1 MSRVMSIELANVECQ
16 VVRLARAYSHDR
28 GNMIVESTLIVQ
40 WDGPAPSISSVASTP
55 QSSTPVPFAMDPSIP
70 RSCLSVS
77 STPSKLQLMVDQLRD
92 RDVLWLAGH
101 TDGGGFNNQPHFATI
116 YKTTDGHIYVS
127 DMVMEFEKSTL
138 FPPMALN
145 VTTRQLLLRRLNDDI
160 HATKADEHTV
170 TALNLQ
176 GWADWV
182 YYTNQSFTQVWGRT
196 KTGSAYDPID
206 ATVLAANGAIDTR
219 SNIHSMTVKLSIY
232 LFCAR

>member
-1 MSRVMSIELANVECQ
+1 MSRIMPIELARIECH

-28 GNMIVESTLIVQ
+28 GNMIIEGTLVVQ
-40 WDGPAPSISSVASTP
+40 WDGPLAQSTP
-55 QSSTPVPFAMDPSIP
+55 PRRPVPFAMDPTLP
-70 RSCLSVS
+70 HNCLQASY
-77 STPSKLQLMVDQLRD
+77 TPSKLQLMVDQLRD

-176 GWADWV
+176 GWDDWIDNLNK
-182 YYTNQSFTQVWGRT
+182 TLSQVFC
-196 KTGSAYDPID
+196 S
-206 ATVLAANGAIDTR
+206 
-219 SNIHSMTVKLSIY
+219 
-232 LFCAR
+232 LF